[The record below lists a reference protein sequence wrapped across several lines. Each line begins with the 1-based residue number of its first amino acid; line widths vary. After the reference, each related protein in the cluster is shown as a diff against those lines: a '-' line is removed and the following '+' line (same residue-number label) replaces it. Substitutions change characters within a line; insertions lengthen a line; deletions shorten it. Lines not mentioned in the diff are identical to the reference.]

1 MLKYHCSQ
9 FYNQLTIPIR
19 LCLLTILIYPQTTI
33 VNAFPGDE
41 LVVTGSI
48 VNFRAIPSLQ
58 AKVLLRFAKGKELIE
73 ISRYQ
78 EWIEVST
85 KGEDARSG
93 WVHSSVLESLE
104 TEDHGLQSEELAFSH
119 FKSQFDELN
128 ESIHKEHG
136 YVPFTRVERVS
147 TREIQLTGSKDW
159 FLITQQQ
166 RENILSDVFKLWL
179 VNVEIGLSVSVEV
192 VDSNNKQHMVMF
204 N

>member
-9 FYNQLTIPIR
+9 FYIQLTIPIR
-19 LCLLTILIYPQTTI
+19 LCLLTILIYPQISI

-41 LVVTGSI
+41 LVVTGSL
-48 VNFRAIPSLQ
+48 VNFRAEPSLK

-85 KGEDARSG
+85 KREDTRSG
-93 WVHSSVLESLE
+93 WVHSSLLETLE
-104 TEDHGLQSEELAFSH
+104 TEEQGLQTENSAFSR

-128 ESIHKEHG
+128 ESIHEEHG

-147 TREIQLTGSKDW
+147 PREIQLTG
-159 FLITQQQ
+159 
-166 RENILSDVFKLWL
+166 
-179 VNVEIGLSVSVEV
+179 
-192 VDSNNKQHMVMF
+192 
-204 N
+204 